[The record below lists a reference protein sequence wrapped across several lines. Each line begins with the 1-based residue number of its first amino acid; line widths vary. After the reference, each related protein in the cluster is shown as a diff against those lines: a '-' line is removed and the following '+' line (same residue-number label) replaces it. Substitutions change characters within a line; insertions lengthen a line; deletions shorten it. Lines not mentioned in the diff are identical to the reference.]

1 MHFSCI
7 FKAAVWRRIKQG
19 TPMPIPLSPETIAL
33 VKATVPALEAHGLAI
48 TRTMY
53 GHLFQDEEIRELFN
67 QSHQGAEGSQ
77 PRALAAAVLAYAQN
91 IDNLGALAP
100 AVERIA
106 QKHAGLNILPEH
118 YPAVAKALLTA
129 ITEVLG
135 DAATDEILKAWG
147 EAYWFLAE
155 ILIGREAEIYR
166 AQAGAP
172 GGWAG
177 WRDFV
182 VERIERESDIIKSF
196 YLRPADGGE
205 VIRHKPGQYL
215 TFRLELPGLGVLKRN
230 YSISS
235 PPGARG
241 YRISV
246 KREAA
251 PADAPHARAGAAS
264 NWLHDAVRPGA
275 ILQVAPPAGEFVL
288 EAGEEPIVLLSGG
301 VGLTPLVSMLE
312 TLAATGER
320 PPTWFVHGAQN
331 GRVHAM
337 ARRVRDLAAETG
349 DIRLAAFYAEPAEA
363 DIRGQDYDERG
374 YITMDWLKANTPFE
388 QATFYLCGPKPFLR
402 ILVSGLTDAGVDP
415 SRIRYEFFGPPEA
428 LLAA

>member
-1 MHFSCI
+1 
-7 FKAAVWRRIKQG
+7 
-19 TPMPIPLSPETIAL
+19 MPAPLSPETIAL

-48 TRTMY
+48 TQTMY
-53 GHLFQDEEIRELFN
+53 GHLFQDEEIRDLFN
-67 QSHQGAEGSQ
+67 QSHQGAGGSQ
-77 PRALAAAVLAYAQN
+77 PRALAAAVLAYARN

-100 AVERIA
+100 AVEQIA

-118 YPAVAKALLTA
+118 YPFVARALLKA
-129 ITEVLG
+129 IAEVLG
-135 DAATDEILKAWG
+135 DAATEEILKAWG

-166 AQAGAP
+166 AQAAAP
-172 GGWAG
+172 GGWTG

-182 VERIERESDIIKSF
+182 VERVERESDIIKSF

-215 TFRLELPGLGVLKRN
+215 TFRLDLPGRGLLKRN

-235 PPGARG
+235 PPGGRG

-251 PADAPHARAGAAS
+251 PADAPNAQAGAAS
-264 NWLHDAVRPGA
+264 TWLHDEVRPGA
-275 ILQVAPPAGEFVL
+275 VLQVAPPAGEFVL
-288 EAGEEPIVLLSGG
+288 ETSETPIVLLSGG
-301 VGLTPLVSMLE
+301 VGQTPLVSMLE
-312 TLAATGER
+312 SLARAGER

-331 GRVHAM
+331 GRVHAL
-337 ARRVRDLAAETG
+337 ARRARDLAAEAD

-374 YITMDWLKANTPFE
+374 FITIDWLKANTPFE
-388 QATFYLCGPKPFLR
+388 DATFYLCGPRPFLR
-402 ILVSGLTDAGVDP
+402 ALVNGLTAAGVDA
-415 SRIRYEFFGPPEA
+415 SRIRYEFFGPPEQ